1 MSCAGLQSQDIEED
15 VMPHD
20 SGLSRGDKRRNERLA
35 RLRALVPPPWN
46 AIVGID
52 LADEKQAIVVTDHDS
67 RVLARKRVRAKAW
80 RLGSV
85 LEWARNVARGHGFV
99 DVTVGC
105 EPTGHRWRVLDQLAA
120 GWRMPVVCAAAAG
133 RPGTRERGLHPGQ
146 DRRQGCRADR
156 PAGR

>member
-1 MSCAGLQSQDIEED
+1 MQSQDIEED
-15 VMPHD
+15 VMPHG

-35 RLRALVPPPWN
+35 RLRALVPPQN

-85 LEWARNVARGHGFV
+85 LEWAREVARRHGFA

-105 EPTGHRWRVLDQLAA
+105 GSRPIEWCNSVRVRLCWSDHAVMSSGVA
-120 GWRMPVVCAAAAG
+120 SSSGVGGVVKVAMVAS
-133 RPGTRERGLHPGQ
+133 ER
-146 DRRQGCRADR
+146 
-156 PAGR
+156 